1 MRTRRPDHTGRREQ
15 ARDQSREVAR
25 IAARRSRRRRRSRTP
40 DRRALRGRAALTL
53 SRQAI
58 ASLRCTMTGMA
69 ALGLHGG
76 RSGGRHMSDRMRR
89 HHIWRGLKIAAVSLG
104 PLVPLPPGANV
115 IELTWLVVI
124 VLEQV
129 VAYRVVRAGET
140 RSRRRRTW
148 GDTGRRM

>member
-1 MRTRRPDHTGRREQ
+1 MTLY
-15 ARDQSREVAR
+15 ALA
-25 IAARRSRRRRRSRTP
+25 IAALGCS
-40 DRRALRGRAALTL
+40 
-53 SRQAI
+53 
-58 ASLRCTMTGMA
+58 MTGMA
-69 ALGLHGG
+69 ACALPGDRL
-76 RSGGRHMSDRMRR
+76 GGRHMSARMRR

>member
-1 MRTRRPDHTGRREQ
+1 VTLY
-15 ARDQSREVAR
+15 ALA
-25 IAARRSRRRRRSRTP
+25 IAAAGCS
-40 DRRALRGRAALTL
+40 
-53 SRQAI
+53 
-58 ASLRCTMTGMA
+58 MTGMA
-69 ALGLHGG
+69 AYALPGDRL
-76 RSGGRHMSDRMRR
+76 GGRHMSDRMRR

-115 IELTWLVVI
+115 IELTWLVVL

-140 RSRRRRTW
+140 QSRRRRTW